1 VKTVGLIA
9 FIAVLAIEL
18 IFMNALNSLN
28 QGISQLS
35 NINIFSQPKVSFFA
49 EGNKL
54 EVCINNPENFPVVV
68 CSINGK
74 EISLPSSAVIPA
86 QTAENITLQ
95 VNNYHELYSNIK
107 NGDCTVFIK
116 LHFLNVTVCTS
127 ETI

>member
-86 QTAENITLQ
+86 QTAENM
-95 VNNYHELYSNIK
+95 
-107 NGDCTVFIK
+107 F
-116 LHFLNVTVCTS
+116 
-127 ETI
+127 

>member
-1 VKTVGLIA
+1 MKTVGLIA

-35 NINIFSQPKVSFFA
+35 NINIFSQPKMSFFA

-95 VNNYHELYSNIK
+95 VNNYHEFYSNIK
-107 NGDCTVFIK
+107 NDDCTVFIK

>member
-1 VKTVGLIA
+1 MKTVGLIA

-18 IFMNALNSLN
+18 IFMNPLNSLN

-35 NINIFSQPKVSFFA
+35 NINIFSQPKMSFFA

-54 EVCINNPENFPVVV
+54 EVCINNPENFSVVV

-95 VNNYHELYSNIK
+95 VNNYHEFYSNIK

>member
-1 VKTVGLIA
+1 MKTVGLIA
-9 FIAVLAIEL
+9 FIVVLAIEL

-35 NINIFSQPKVSFFA
+35 NINIFSQPKMSFFA

-95 VNNYHELYSNIK
+95 VNNYHEFYSNIK

>member
-35 NINIFSQPKVSFFA
+35 NINIFSQPKMSFFA

-54 EVCINNPENFPVVV
+54 EVCINNP
-68 CSINGK
+68 K
-74 EISLPSSAVIPA
+74 ISLS
-86 QTAENITLQ
+86 
-95 VNNYHELYSNIK
+95 
-107 NGDCTVFIK
+107 
-116 LHFLNVTVCTS
+116 
-127 ETI
+127 

>member
-1 VKTVGLIA
+1 MKTVGLIA

-35 NINIFSQPKVSFFA
+35 NINIFSQPKMSFFA

>member
-1 VKTVGLIA
+1 MKTVGLIA
-9 FIAVLAIEL
+9 FIAVLSIEL

-28 QGISQLS
+28 QGVSQLS
-35 NINIFSQPKVSFFA
+35 NINIFSQPKMSFFV

-54 EVCINNPENFPVVV
+54 EVCINNPENFPVIV

-86 QTAENITLQ
+86 QTAENITLH
-95 VNNYHELYSNIK
+95 VNNYHEFYNNIK
-107 NGDCTVFIK
+107 NDNCIIFIK

-127 ETI
+127 ERI

>member
-1 VKTVGLIA
+1 MKTVGLIA

-35 NINIFSQPKVSFFA
+35 NINIFSQPKMSFFA

-54 EVCINNPENFPVVV
+54 EVCINNHENFPVVV

-74 EISLPSSAVIPA
+74 EISLPSSAVISA

-95 VNNYHELYSNIK
+95 VNNYHEFYSNIK
-107 NGDCTVFIK
+107 NGDCMVFIK
-116 LHFLNVTVCTS
+116 RKFQFHNHYSYIKC
-127 ETI
+127 